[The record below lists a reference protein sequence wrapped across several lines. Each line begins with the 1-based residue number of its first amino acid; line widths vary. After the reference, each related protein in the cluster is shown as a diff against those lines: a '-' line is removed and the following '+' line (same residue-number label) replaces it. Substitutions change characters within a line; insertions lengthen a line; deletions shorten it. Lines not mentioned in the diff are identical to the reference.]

1 MSDMRG
7 SLDLRE
13 EPPGGRMARWN
24 EALSDA
30 FAAKTCR
37 ALAEGP
43 YEARMRWRSWA
54 SGLTVAQIHAAPAYI
69 EHPLTHGS
77 GARGRDFLI
86 HFQLEGTT
94 LNCQDGRDAFLS
106 PGDFTLCDTGRP
118 YAIRFEAPARV
129 LVFRLPSER
138 VERVMPD
145 AEELVA
151 TRIAGDRGGGA
162 LFSAFAMRLVGQ
174 FEDEAIA
181 GAADDL
187 PDAILSLVALARP
200 PASGERPGA
209 AANPLLWR
217 RVTAFV
223 QAHLTDEALGVSA
236 IAAHCGVSTRYIQ
249 KVFATCGFTPTSYIL
264 QRRLRLAAMQLRD
277 GRNGEKG
284 VLDIALSAGF
294 RDLSY
299 FNRAFRSKFGAT
311 PSQFRRSL

>member
-13 EPPGGRMARWN
+13 EPPRRRMARWN
-24 EALSDA
+24 EALSGA
-30 FAAKTCR
+30 FAVKTCR

-43 YEARMRWRSWA
+43 YEARMHWRSWA
-54 SGLTVAQIHAAPAYI
+54 NGLTVAQIHAAPAYI
-69 EHPLTHGS
+69 EHPLSHGS

-86 HFQLEGTT
+86 HFQLEGKT
-94 LNCQDGRDAFLS
+94 LNCQDGRDALLL

-118 YAIRFEAPARV
+118 YAIRFDAPARV

-138 VERVMPD
+138 VERVLPD

-162 LFSAFAMRLVGQ
+162 LFSAFAMRLAGE

-181 GAADDL
+181 GAADEL

-200 PASGERPGA
+200 STCIEGA
-209 AANPLLWR
+209 DIAANPLLWR
-217 RVTAFV
+217 RVRAFV
-223 QAHLTDEALGVSA
+223 QAHLTDEALGVNM
-236 IAAHCGVSTRYIQ
+236 IAAYCGVSTRYIQ
-249 KVFATCGFTPTSYIL
+249 KVFAMRGHTPTSYIL

-284 VLDIALSAGF
+284 VLDIAHSVGF

-299 FNRAFRSKFGAT
+299 FNRTFRSKFGAT

>member
-13 EPPGGRMARWN
+13 EPPRGRMARWN

-43 YEARMRWRSWA
+43 YEARMHWRSWA

-94 LNCQDGRDAFLS
+94 LNCQDGRDALLS

-118 YAIRFEAPARV
+118 YAIRFEEPARV

-138 VERVMPD
+138 VERVLPD

-162 LFSAFAMRLVGQ
+162 LFSAFAMRLVG
-174 FEDEAIA
+174 ELEEEAIA
-181 GAADDL
+181 GASDDL

-200 PASGERPGA
+200 SAGVESGVG
-209 AANPLLWR
+209 ANPLLWR
-217 RVTAFV
+217 RVAAFV
-223 QAHLTDEALGVSA
+223 RGHLTDETLGVSA

-249 KVFATCGFTPTSYIL
+249 KVFAMRGQTPTSYIL
-264 QRRLRLAAMQLRD
+264 QRRLRLAAMALRD
-277 GRNGEKG
+277 GCNGEKG

-299 FNRAFRSKFGAT
+299 FNRTFRSKFGAT